1 MVVWSVP
8 KLGTKMLENV
18 EPVLDSLGTV
28 WMVCVIIYAINYG
41 LGVVGLEMAMDF
53 GSTKWNRCLVRGLS
67 TDSPLLSLGLLKN
80 SPGLHDWTKNVHV
93 LFA

>member
-8 KLGTKMLENV
+8 KLGIELLEYL

-28 WMVCVIIYAINYG
+28 WVVCVIIYAINYG

-53 GSTKWNRCLVRGLS
+53 GSIN
-67 TDSPLLSLGLLKN
+67 
-80 SPGLHDWTKNVHV
+80 
-93 LFA
+93 